1 MRLATVTPRFRPP
14 ETLAQNLKKQVDP
27 LIPVTDFIGV
37 LDADVEP
44 DKRFR
49 DLPERVDDAQ
59 NLYDIIA
66 PRVVSSSRVYRFL
79 DWFEDHLV
87 FSARIRGC
95 AVWYN
100 TMFLKRVGGFPLV
113 TTPDTWLR
121 SKSMGTLIVS
131 SCVVVHQQNFSLS
144 HGLSNQWRDGK
155 SRAELGYSFWKT
167 VLHSIFRLRPFVI
180 VSYLWT
186 WFHV

>member
-1 MRLATVTPRFRPP
+1 LRLATVTPRFRPP
-14 ETLAQNLKKQVDP
+14 ETLAENLKKQIDP

-37 LDADVEP
+37 LDMDVEP
-44 DKRFR
+44 DKKFR

-100 TMFLKRVGGFPLV
+100 MMFLKRVGGFPLV

-121 SKSMGTLIVS
+121 SKSMGTLIVW

-144 HGLSNQWRDGK
+144 HGVSNQWRDGK

-167 VLHSIFRLRPFVI
+167 VLHSIFRLRPFVL

-186 WFHV
+186 WYHV